1 MGETDYYGRLVE
13 VIKLEYPTWP
23 VKKTVLFKCEWFDI
37 TENVGIKIHRQY
49 KLVDINHTRRYASDE
64 SFVLAMQASQVYYV
78 EYPSLRRHNR
88 AWWAVCKIQARG
100 VIELPNESRAS
111 TVEPF
116 QEQEIETE
124 PFAVISESES
134 IQLQDPSAE
143 LIDICDDDLQSDNE
157 EELLSETEA
166 ENDDD
171 DGDIDLYVKFQS
183 ITLHVELQ

>member
-1 MGETDYYGRLVE
+1 M
-13 VIKLEYPTWP
+13 
-23 VKKTVLFKCEWFDI
+23 
-37 TENVGIKIHRQY
+37 
-49 KLVDINHTRRYASDE
+49 
-64 SFVLAMQASQVYYV
+64 
-78 EYPSLRRHNR
+78 
-88 AWWAVCKIQARG
+88 
-100 VIELPNESRAS
+100 PNESRAS
-111 TVEPF
+111 IVEPF

-171 DGDIDLYVKFQS
+171 DGDFDLYVKF
-183 ITLHVELQ
+183 